1 MKIEEYIEE
10 KKTDLNEIVE
20 WGEEIF
26 GEGNIDV
33 QINEDLIPNYKDT
46 DYSISEYDSLIYSF
60 ATIYI
65 YFSEKTVVN
74 ENNDR
79 HKIYDGYIKINVSP
93 RMTLNS
99 GPVFTRSSLTIRE
112 LKAKYIF
119 SHCPSMS
126 LAALINLSNSG
137 STTFLSC
144 CFGTGPIRT
153 SMSRLSQDSSE
164 TNWKLFFND
173 LNNYFEV
180 ESLEGGPYIHMSRIT
195 NPDSQFMNFTVNDF
209 VPLSLSENAKTLF
222 YKFIDYL
229 YDNKWFES
237 LEFIN
242 DEGFINYSNVSMSS
256 LYEDISKLFFRFIE
270 TLKEE
275 NSELLSSIDTLISEY
290 IDIRNIG
297 VELSSYDDA
306 QNYLNQNNT
315 SIETS
320 FPLPLNFTFKG
331 NPVFLTIREE
341 EPDSDSNIKKG
352 FNVPLFNRLM
362 YSLTKLLKYK
372 LSYGQAAYL

>member
-10 KKTDLNEIVE
+10 KKTKLNEIVE

-33 QINEDLIPNYKDT
+33 QIDDNLIPNYKDT
-46 DYSISEYDSLIYSF
+46 DYSISEYDSLIYTF

-79 HKIYDGYIKINVSP
+79 HKIYDGYIKISISP
-93 RMTLNS
+93 RMILKS
-99 GPVFTRSSLTIRE
+99 SPVFIRSSLTIRE

-137 STTFLSC
+137 DTTFLPC
-144 CFGTGPIRT
+144 CFGTGPIKT
-153 SMSRLSQDSSE
+153 SMSRLNQDSTE

-180 ESLEGGPYIHMSRIT
+180 ESLEGGPYIRMSSVT
-195 NPDSQFMNFTVNDF
+195 NPTPQFVNFTVDDF
-209 VPLSLSENAKTLF
+209 VSFPLSENAKTLY

-242 DEGFINYSNVSMSS
+242 DNGFINYSILVSS
-256 LYEDISKLFFRFIE
+256 LYEDVNKLFLRFIE

-275 NSELLSSIDTLISEY
+275 NSELLSNIDTLISEY
-290 IDIRNIG
+290 TCIYSTG
-297 VELSSYDDA
+297 VELSSYEDM
-306 QNYLNQNNT
+306 QNYLMQNNT
-315 SIETS
+315 SIEAS

-331 NPVFLTIREE
+331 NPVYLTIKEE
-341 EPDSDSNIKKG
+341 EPDSESNIKKG
-352 FNVPLFNRLM
+352 FNILLFNRLM

>member
-10 KKTDLNEIVE
+10 KKTKLNEIVE

-33 QINEDLIPNYKDT
+33 QIDNNLISTYKDT
-46 DYSISEYDSLIYSF
+46 DYLASEYDSFIHTF

-79 HKIYDGYIKINVSP
+79 HKIYDGYIRFTIEPN
-93 RMTLNS
+93 MTLYSN
-99 GPVFTRSSLTIRE
+99 PAFTRSSLTIRE
-112 LKAKYIF
+112 LKARYIF

-126 LAALINLSNSG
+126 LAALKSLSNSG
-137 STTFLSC
+137 SATFLSC

-153 SMSRLSQDSSE
+153 SMSRLYQDSTE
-164 TNWKLFFND
+164 TNWKIFFND

-180 ESLEGGPYIHMSRIT
+180 ESLEGGPYIRMSSVT
-195 NPDSQFMNFTVNDF
+195 NPTSQFVNFTIDDF
-209 VPLSLSENAKTLF
+209 VIFPLSENAKTLY

-242 DEGFINYSNVSMSS
+242 DNGFINYRNSFMSS
-256 LYEDISKLFFRFIE
+256 FYEDISKLFFRFVE

-275 NSELLSSIDTLISEY
+275 NSELLPDIDKLISEY
-290 IDIRNIG
+290 TDIYSTG
-297 VELSSYDDA
+297 VELSSYEDI
-306 QNYLNQNNT
+306 QGYLNQNNV

-331 NPVFLTIREE
+331 NPVFLTIKEE
-341 EPDSDSNIKKG
+341 EPDPESNIKKG
-352 FNVPLFNRLM
+352 FNILLFNRLM

>member
-10 KKTDLNEIVE
+10 KKTNLNEIVE

-33 QINEDLIPNYKDT
+33 QIDGNLIPNYKDT
-46 DYSISEYDSLIYSF
+46 DYLISEYDSFIHIF

-79 HKIYDGYIKINVSP
+79 HKIYDGYIRFTIKP
-93 RMTLNS
+93 DMTLYSN
-99 GPVFTRSSLTIRE
+99 PMFTRSSLTIRE

-153 SMSRLSQDSSE
+153 SMSRLYQDSTE

-180 ESLEGGPYIHMSRIT
+180 ESIEGGPYIYMSRVS
-195 NPDSQFMNFTVNDF
+195 NPESQFVNFTVDDF
-209 VPLSLSENAKTLF
+209 VSLSLSENAKTLY

-237 LEFIN
+237 LEFLN
-242 DEGFINYSNVSMSS
+242 DNGFINYSNFISS

-270 TLKEE
+270 ILKEE
-275 NSELLSSIDTLISEY
+275 NSELLSDIDKLISEY
-290 IDIRNIG
+290 TCIYSTGI
-297 VELSSYDDA
+297 ELSSYEDI

-315 SIETS
+315 SIEAS

-331 NPVFLTIREE
+331 NPVFLTIKEE
-341 EPDSDSNIKKG
+341 SDSESNIKKG
-352 FNVPLFNRLM
+352 FNVSLFNRLM

>member
-10 KKTDLNEIVE
+10 KKTNLNEIVE

-33 QINEDLIPNYKDT
+33 QINNNLISKYEDT
-46 DYSISEYDSLIYSF
+46 DYLASEYDSFIYVF
-60 ATIYI
+60 ASIYI

-79 HKIYDGYIKINVSP
+79 HKIYDGYIKINISP

-99 GPVFTRSSLTIRE
+99 GPIFTRSSLTIRE

-126 LAALINLSNSG
+126 LSTLINLSNSG
-137 STTFLSC
+137 GTPFLSC

-164 TNWKLFFND
+164 TNWKLFLND

-180 ESLEGGPYIHMSRIT
+180 ESIEGGPYIRMSSVT
-195 NPDSQFMNFTVNDF
+195 NPTPQFVNFTVDDF
-209 VPLSLSENAKTLF
+209 VLFPLSENAKTLY

-242 DEGFINYSNVSMSS
+242 DNGFINYNILVSS
-256 LYEDISKLFFRFIE
+256 LYEDVNKLFFRFIE

-275 NSELLSSIDTLISEY
+275 NSELLPDIDKLISEY
-290 IDIRNIG
+290 TDIYSTGI
-297 VELSSYDDA
+297 ELSSYEDI
-306 QNYLNQNNT
+306 QGYLNQNNT
-315 SIETS
+315 SIEAS
-320 FPLPLNFTFKG
+320 FPLPLNFNFKG
-331 NPVFLTIREE
+331 NPVYLTIKEE
-341 EPDSDSNIKKG
+341 EPDPESNVKKG
-352 FNVPLFNRLM
+352 FNVLLFNRLM

>member
-10 KKTDLNEIVE
+10 KKTNLNEIVE

-33 QINEDLIPNYKDT
+33 QIADNLIPNYKDT
-46 DYSISEYDSLIYSF
+46 DYLISEYDSFINTF

-79 HKIYDGYIKINVSP
+79 HKIYDGYIRFTIKPN
-93 RMTLNS
+93 MTLYSN
-99 GPVFTRSSLTIRE
+99 PAFTRSSLTIRE
-112 LKAKYIF
+112 LKAKYVF

-137 STTFLSC
+137 GTTFLPC
-144 CFGTGPIRT
+144 CFGIGPINT
-153 SMSRLSQDSSE
+153 SMSRLYQQSTE

-195 NPDSQFMNFTVNDF
+195 NPESQFVNFTVDDF
-209 VPLSLSENAKTLF
+209 VPFSLSENTKTLY

-237 LEFIN
+237 FEFIN
-242 DEGFINYSNVSMSS
+242 DNGFINYSNVFMSS

-270 TLKEE
+270 ILKEE
-275 NSELLSSIDTLISEY
+275 NSELLPDIDNLISEY
-290 IDIRNIG
+290 TCIYSTGI
-297 VELSSYDDA
+297 ELSSYEDI

-315 SIETS
+315 SIEAS
-320 FPLPLNFTFKG
+320 FPLPLNFNFKG
-331 NPVFLTIREE
+331 NPVFLTIKEE
-341 EPDSDSNIKKG
+341 ESDSDSNIKKG
-352 FNVPLFNRLM
+352 FNVSLFNRLM

>member
-10 KKTDLNEIVE
+10 KKTNLNEIVE

-33 QINEDLIPNYKDT
+33 QIDDNIIPNYKDT
-46 DYSISEYDSLIYSF
+46 DYLISEYDTFIYTF

-79 HKIYDGYIKINVSP
+79 HKIYDGYIRFTIKPN
-93 RMTLNS
+93 MTLYSN
-99 GPVFTRSSLTIRE
+99 PVFTRSSLTIRE

-126 LAALINLSNSG
+126 LTTLINLSNSG
-137 STTFLSC
+137 DTTFLSC
-144 CFGTGPIRT
+144 CFGTGPIKT
-153 SMSRLSQDSSE
+153 SMSRLYLNSTE

-180 ESLEGGPYIHMSRIT
+180 ESLEGGPYIYMSRVT
-195 NPDSQFMNFTVNDF
+195 NPESQFVNFTVNDF
-209 VPLSLSENAKTLF
+209 VPFSLSENAKALY

-237 LEFIN
+237 LEFLN
-242 DEGFINYSNVSMSS
+242 DNGFINYNNFISS

-270 TLKEE
+270 ILKEE
-275 NSELLSSIDTLISEY
+275 NSELLSDIDKLISEY
-290 IDIRNIG
+290 TCIYSTG
-297 VELSSYDDA
+297 VEISSYEDI

-315 SIETS
+315 SIEAS

-331 NPVFLTIREE
+331 NPVFLTIKEE
-341 EPDSDSNIKKG
+341 SDSESNIKKG
-352 FNVPLFNRLM
+352 FNVSLFNRLM

>member
-10 KKTDLNEIVE
+10 KKTNLNEIVE

-26 GEGNIDV
+26 GEGNIDI
-33 QINEDLIPNYKDT
+33 QIDDNLIPNYKDT
-46 DYSISEYDSLIYSF
+46 DYSISEYDSFIYTF

-79 HKIYDGYIKINVSP
+79 HKIYDGYIRFTIKPN
-93 RMTLNS
+93 MTLSSN
-99 GPVFTRSSLTIRE
+99 PIFTRSSLTIRE
-112 LKAKYIF
+112 LKARYIF

-126 LAALINLSNSG
+126 LASLINLSNNG
-137 STTFLSC
+137 DPVFLSC

-153 SMSRLSQDSSE
+153 SMSRLYQDSTE

-180 ESLEGGPYIHMSRIT
+180 ESIEGGPYIYMSMVT
-195 NPDSQFMNFTVNDF
+195 NPESQFVNFTVDDF
-209 VPLSLSENAKTLF
+209 VPFPLSENAKTLY

-242 DEGFINYSNVSMSS
+242 DNGFINYSILVSS
-256 LYEDISKLFFRFIE
+256 LYEDVNKLFLRFIE

-275 NSELLSSIDTLISEY
+275 NSELLSDIDKLISEY
-290 IDIRNIG
+290 TCIYSTGI
-297 VELSSYDDA
+297 ELSSYEDI
-306 QNYLNQNNT
+306 QNYLNQNNI
-315 SIETS
+315 SIENS

-331 NPVFLTIREE
+331 NPIFLTIKEE
-341 EPDSDSNIKKG
+341 SDSESNIKKG
-352 FNVPLFNRLM
+352 FNVSLFNRLM

>member
-10 KKTDLNEIVE
+10 KKTNLNEIVE

-33 QINEDLIPNYKDT
+33 QIDDNIVPNYKDT
-46 DYSISEYDSLIYSF
+46 DYLISEYDTFIYTF

-79 HKIYDGYIKINVSP
+79 HKIYDGYIRFTIKPN
-93 RMTLNS
+93 MTLYSN
-99 GPVFTRSSLTIRE
+99 PMFTRSSLTIRE

-126 LAALINLSNSG
+126 LASIINLSNSG

-144 CFGTGPIRT
+144 CFGTGPIKT
-153 SMSRLSQDSSE
+153 SMSRLYLNSTE

-180 ESLEGGPYIHMSRIT
+180 ESLEGGPYIYMSRIT
-195 NPDSQFMNFTVNDF
+195 NPESQFVNFTVDDF
-209 VPLSLSENAKTLF
+209 VPFSLSENAKALY

-237 LEFIN
+237 LEFLN
-242 DEGFINYSNVSMSS
+242 DNGFINYSNFISS

-270 TLKEE
+270 ILKEE
-275 NSELLSSIDTLISEY
+275 NSELLSDIDKLISEY
-290 IDIRNIG
+290 TCIYSTGI
-297 VELSSYDDA
+297 ELSSYEDI

-315 SIETS
+315 SIEAS

-331 NPVFLTIREE
+331 NPVFLTIKEE
-341 EPDSDSNIKKG
+341 ESDSESNIKKG
-352 FNVPLFNRLM
+352 FNVSLFNRLM

>member
-10 KKTDLNEIVE
+10 KKTKLNEIVE

-33 QINEDLIPNYKDT
+33 QIDDNLIPNYKDT
-46 DYSISEYDSLIYSF
+46 DYLISEYDSFIYTF

-79 HKIYDGYIKINVSP
+79 HRIYDGYIRFTIKPN
-93 RMTLNS
+93 MTLSSN
-99 GPVFTRSSLTIRE
+99 PIFTRSSLTIRE
-112 LKAKYIF
+112 LKARYIF

-126 LAALINLSNSG
+126 LASLINLSNNG
-137 STTFLSC
+137 DPVFLSC

-153 SMSRLSQDSSE
+153 SMSRLYQDSTE

-180 ESLEGGPYIHMSRIT
+180 ESIEGGPYIYMSRVT
-195 NPDSQFMNFTVNDF
+195 NPESQFMNFTIDDF
-209 VPLSLSENAKTLF
+209 VLFPLSENAKTLY

-242 DEGFINYSNVSMSS
+242 DNGFINYSILVSS
-256 LYEDISKLFFRFIE
+256 LYEDVNKLFLRFIE

-275 NSELLSSIDTLISEY
+275 NSELLSDIDKLISEY
-290 IDIRNIG
+290 TCIYSTGI
-297 VELSSYDDA
+297 ELSSYEDI
-306 QNYLNQNNT
+306 QNYLNQNNI
-315 SIETS
+315 SIENS

-331 NPVFLTIREE
+331 NPIFLTIKEE
-341 EPDSDSNIKKG
+341 SDSESNIKKG
-352 FNVPLFNRLM
+352 FNILLFNRLM

>member
-10 KKTDLNEIVE
+10 KKTKLNEIVE

-33 QINEDLIPNYKDT
+33 QIGDDLIPNYKDT
-46 DYSISEYDSLIYSF
+46 DYLISEYDSFIHIF

-79 HKIYDGYIKINVSP
+79 HKIYDGYIRFTIKP
-93 RMTLNS
+93 DMTLYSN
-99 GPVFTRSSLTIRE
+99 PMFTRSSLTIRE

-119 SHCPSMS
+119 SHCPSTS

-144 CFGTGPIRT
+144 CFGTGPIKT
-153 SMSRLSQDSSE
+153 SMSRLYLNSTE

-180 ESLEGGPYIHMSRIT
+180 ESIEGGPYIYMSRVT
-195 NPDSQFMNFTVNDF
+195 NPESQFVNFTVDDF
-209 VPLSLSENAKTLF
+209 VPLSLSENAKTLY

-237 LEFIN
+237 LEFLN
-242 DEGFINYSNVSMSS
+242 DNGFINYSNFISS

-270 TLKEE
+270 ILKEE
-275 NSELLSSIDTLISEY
+275 NSELLSDIDKLISEY
-290 IDIRNIG
+290 TCIYSTG
-297 VELSSYDDA
+297 VEISSYEDI

-315 SIETS
+315 SIEAS

-331 NPVFLTIREE
+331 NPVFLTIKEE
-341 EPDSDSNIKKG
+341 SDSESNIKKG
-352 FNVPLFNRLM
+352 FNVSLFNRLM

>member
-10 KKTDLNEIVE
+10 KKTKLNEIVE

-33 QINEDLIPNYKDT
+33 QIDDNLIPNYKDT
-46 DYSISEYDSLIYSF
+46 DYLISEYDTFIHIF

-79 HKIYDGYIKINVSP
+79 HKIYDGYIRFTIKPN
-93 RMTLNS
+93 MTLYSN
-99 GPVFTRSSLTIRE
+99 PVFTRSSLTIRE

-119 SHCPSMS
+119 SHCPSTS
-126 LAALINLSNSG
+126 LASIISLSNSG

-153 SMSRLSQDSSE
+153 SMSRLYQDSTE

-180 ESLEGGPYIHMSRIT
+180 ESLEGGPYIRMGTVT
-195 NPDSQFMNFTVNDF
+195 NPNSQFVNFTIDNF
-209 VPLSLSENAKTLF
+209 VPFPLSENAKTLY

-237 LEFIN
+237 LEFLN
-242 DEGFINYSNVSMSS
+242 DNGFINYSNFISS

-270 TLKEE
+270 ILKEE
-275 NSELLSSIDTLISEY
+275 NSELLSDIDKLISEY
-290 IDIRNIG
+290 TCIYSTG
-297 VELSSYDDA
+297 VEISSYEDI

-315 SIETS
+315 SIEAS

-331 NPVFLTIREE
+331 NPVFLTIKEE
-341 EPDSDSNIKKG
+341 ESDSDSNIKKG
-352 FNVPLFNRLM
+352 FNVSLFNRLM

>member
-10 KKTDLNEIVE
+10 KKTNLNEIVE

-33 QINEDLIPNYKDT
+33 QIDDNLIPNYKDT
-46 DYSISEYDSLIYSF
+46 DYLISEYDTFIYTF

-79 HKIYDGYIKINVSP
+79 HKIYDGYIRFTIKP
-93 RMTLNS
+93 DMTLYSN
-99 GPVFTRSSLTIRE
+99 PAFTRSSLTIRE
-112 LKAKYIF
+112 LKVRYIF

-126 LAALINLSNSG
+126 LASIISLSNSG
-137 STTFLSC
+137 NTIFLSC
-144 CFGTGPIRT
+144 CFGTGPIKT
-153 SMSRLSQDSSE
+153 SMSRLYQDSTE

-180 ESLEGGPYIHMSRIT
+180 ESLEGGPYIYMSRVS
-195 NPDSQFMNFTVNDF
+195 NPESQFVNFTVDDF
-209 VPLSLSENAKTLF
+209 VPFSLSENAKTLY

-237 LEFIN
+237 LEFLN
-242 DEGFINYSNVSMSS
+242 DNGFINYSNFISS

-270 TLKEE
+270 ILKEE
-275 NSELLSSIDTLISEY
+275 NSELLSDIDKLISEY
-290 IDIRNIG
+290 TCIYSTGI
-297 VELSSYDDA
+297 ELSSYEDI

-315 SIETS
+315 SIEAS

-331 NPVFLTIREE
+331 NPVFLTIKEE
-341 EPDSDSNIKKG
+341 SDSESNIKKG
-352 FNVPLFNRLM
+352 FNVSLFNRLM

>member
-10 KKTDLNEIVE
+10 KKTNLSEIVE

-33 QINEDLIPNYKDT
+33 QIDDNLIPNYKDT
-46 DYSISEYDSLIYSF
+46 DYLISEYDTFIYTF

-79 HKIYDGYIKINVSP
+79 HKIYDGYIRFTIKPN
-93 RMTLNS
+93 MTLYSN
-99 GPVFTRSSLTIRE
+99 PVFTRSSLTIRE

-119 SHCPSMS
+119 SHCPPTS
-126 LAALINLSNSG
+126 LASIISLSNSG

-153 SMSRLSQDSSE
+153 SMSRLYQDSTE

-180 ESLEGGPYIHMSRIT
+180 ESIEGGPYIYMSRVT
-195 NPDSQFMNFTVNDF
+195 NPESQFVNFTVDDF
-209 VPLSLSENAKTLF
+209 VLLSLSENAKTLY

-237 LEFIN
+237 LEFLN
-242 DEGFINYSNVSMSS
+242 DNGFINYSNFISS

-270 TLKEE
+270 ILKEE
-275 NSELLSSIDTLISEY
+275 NSELLSDIDKLISEY
-290 IDIRNIG
+290 TCIYSTGI
-297 VELSSYDDA
+297 ELSSYEDI

-315 SIETS
+315 SIEAS

-331 NPVFLTIREE
+331 NPVFLTIKEE

-352 FNVPLFNRLM
+352 FNVSLFNRLM

>member
-10 KKTDLNEIVE
+10 KKTNLNEIVE

-33 QINEDLIPNYKDT
+33 QIDDNLIPSYKDT
-46 DYSISEYDSLIYSF
+46 DYLISEYDTFIYTF

-79 HKIYDGYIKINVSP
+79 HKIYDGYIRFIIKPN
-93 RMTLNS
+93 MTLYSN
-99 GPVFTRSSLTIRE
+99 PVFTRSSLTIRE

-126 LAALINLSNSG
+126 LASIINLSNSG
-137 STTFLSC
+137 NTTFLSC
-144 CFGTGPIRT
+144 CFGTGPIKT
-153 SMSRLSQDSSE
+153 SMSRLYLNSTE

-180 ESLEGGPYIHMSRIT
+180 ESLEGGPYIYMSRAT
-195 NPDSQFMNFTVNDF
+195 NPESQFVNFTVDDF
-209 VPLSLSENAKTLF
+209 VPFSLSENAKTLY

-237 LEFIN
+237 LEFLN
-242 DEGFINYSNVSMSS
+242 DNGFINYSNFISS

-270 TLKEE
+270 ILKEE
-275 NSELLSSIDTLISEY
+275 NSELLSDIDKLISEY
-290 IDIRNIG
+290 TCIYSTG
-297 VELSSYDDA
+297 VEISSYEDI

-315 SIETS
+315 SIEAS
-320 FPLPLNFTFKG
+320 FPLPLNFNFKG
-331 NPVFLTIREE
+331 NPVFLTIKEE
-341 EPDSDSNIKKG
+341 ESDSDSNIKKG
-352 FNVPLFNRLM
+352 FNVSLFNRLM

>member
-10 KKTDLNEIVE
+10 KKTNLNEIVE

-33 QINEDLIPNYKDT
+33 QIDNNVIPNYKDT
-46 DYSISEYDSLIYSF
+46 DYLISEYDSFIHIF

-79 HKIYDGYIKINVSP
+79 HKIYDGYIKISVSP
-93 RMTLNS
+93 SMTLNS

-126 LAALINLSNSG
+126 LAALKSLSNSG
-137 STTFLSC
+137 STTFLPC

-153 SMSRLSQDSSE
+153 SLSRLYQNSTE
-164 TNWKLFFND
+164 TNWKIFFND
-173 LNNYFEV
+173 LSNYFEV
-180 ESLEGGPYIHMSRIT
+180 ESLEGGPYIRMGTVT
-195 NPDSQFMNFTVNDF
+195 NPNSQFVNFTVDDF
-209 VPLSLSENAKTLF
+209 VLFPLSENTKTLY

-242 DEGFINYSNVSMSS
+242 DNGFINYSILVSS
-256 LYEDISKLFFRFIE
+256 LYEDVNKLFLRFIE

-275 NSELLSSIDTLISEY
+275 NSELLSDIDKLISEY
-290 IDIRNIG
+290 TCIYSTG
-297 VELSSYDDA
+297 VEISSYEDI

-315 SIETS
+315 SIEAS

-331 NPVFLTIREE
+331 NPVYLTIKEE
-341 EPDSDSNIKKG
+341 EPDSESNIKKG
-352 FNVPLFNRLM
+352 FNILLFNRLM

>member
-10 KKTDLNEIVE
+10 KKTNLNEIVE

-33 QINEDLIPNYKDT
+33 QIDGNLIPNYKDT
-46 DYSISEYDSLIYSF
+46 DYLISEYDSFIHIF

-79 HKIYDGYIKINVSP
+79 HKIYDGYIRFTIKP
-93 RMTLNS
+93 DMTLYSN
-99 GPVFTRSSLTIRE
+99 PMFTRSSLTIRE

-153 SMSRLSQDSSE
+153 SMSRLYQDSTE

-180 ESLEGGPYIHMSRIT
+180 ESIEGGPYIYMSRVS
-195 NPDSQFMNFTVNDF
+195 NPESQFVNFTVDDF
-209 VPLSLSENAKTLF
+209 VPFSLSENAKTLY

-237 LEFIN
+237 LEFLN
-242 DEGFINYSNVSMSS
+242 DNGFINYSNFISS

-270 TLKEE
+270 ILKEE
-275 NSELLSSIDTLISEY
+275 NSELLSDIDKLISEY
-290 IDIRNIG
+290 TCIYSTGI
-297 VELSSYDDA
+297 ELSSYEDI

-315 SIETS
+315 SIEAS

-331 NPVFLTIREE
+331 NPVFLTIKEE
-341 EPDSDSNIKKG
+341 SDSESNIKKG
-352 FNVPLFNRLM
+352 FNVSLFNRLM

>member
-10 KKTDLNEIVE
+10 KKTNLSEIVE

-33 QINEDLIPNYKDT
+33 QIDDNIISNYKDT
-46 DYSISEYDSLIYSF
+46 DYLMSEYDTFIYTF

-79 HKIYDGYIKINVSP
+79 HKIYDGYIRFNIKIN
-93 RMTLNS
+93 MTLYSN
-99 GPVFTRSSLTIRE
+99 PAFTRSSLTIIE

-126 LAALINLSNSG
+126 LASIINLSNSG

-144 CFGTGPIRT
+144 CFGTGPIKT
-153 SMSRLSQDSSE
+153 SMSRLYLNSTE

-180 ESLEGGPYIHMSRIT
+180 ESLEGGPYIYMSRVS
-195 NPDSQFMNFTVNDF
+195 NPESQFVNFTVDDF
-209 VPLSLSENAKTLF
+209 VPFSLSENAKTLY

-237 LEFIN
+237 LEFLN
-242 DEGFINYSNVSMSS
+242 DNGFINYSNFISS

-270 TLKEE
+270 ILKEE
-275 NSELLSSIDTLISEY
+275 NSELLSDIDKLISEY
-290 IDIRNIG
+290 TCIYSTGI
-297 VELSSYDDA
+297 ELSSYEDI

-315 SIETS
+315 SIEAS

-331 NPVFLTIREE
+331 NPVFLTIKEE
-341 EPDSDSNIKKG
+341 GPDSDSNIKKG
-352 FNVPLFNRLM
+352 FNVSLFNRLM

>member
-10 KKTDLNEIVE
+10 KKTNLSEIVE

-33 QINEDLIPNYKDT
+33 QIDDNSISNYKDT
-46 DYSISEYDSLIYSF
+46 DYLISEYDSFIYTF

-79 HKIYDGYIKINVSP
+79 HKIYDGYIRFIIKPN
-93 RMTLNS
+93 MTLYSN
-99 GPVFTRSSLTIRE
+99 PVFTRSSLTIRE
-112 LKAKYIF
+112 LKARYIF

-126 LAALINLSNSG
+126 LASIINLSNSG
-137 STTFLSC
+137 DTTFLSC
-144 CFGTGPIRT
+144 CFGTGPIKT
-153 SMSRLSQDSSE
+153 SMSRLYLNSTE

-180 ESLEGGPYIHMSRIT
+180 ESLEGGPYIRMGTVT
-195 NPDSQFMNFTVNDF
+195 NPNSQFVNFTVDDF
-209 VPLSLSENAKTLF
+209 VPFSLSENAKTLY

-237 LEFIN
+237 LEFLN
-242 DEGFINYSNVSMSS
+242 DNGFINYNNFISS

-270 TLKEE
+270 ILKEG
-275 NSELLSSIDTLISEY
+275 NSELLSDIDKLISEY
-290 IDIRNIG
+290 TCIYSTGI
-297 VELSSYDDA
+297 ELSSYEDI
-306 QNYLNQNNT
+306 QNYLNQNNI
-315 SIETS
+315 SIEAS

-331 NPVFLTIREE
+331 NPVFLTIKEE
-341 EPDSDSNIKKG
+341 SDSESNIKKG
-352 FNVPLFNRLM
+352 FNVSLFNRLM

>member
-10 KKTDLNEIVE
+10 KKTNLSEIVE

-33 QINEDLIPNYKDT
+33 QIDDNLIPNYKDT
-46 DYSISEYDSLIYSF
+46 DYLMSEYDTFIYTF

-79 HKIYDGYIKINVSP
+79 HKIYDGYIRFIIKPN
-93 RMTLNS
+93 MTLYSN
-99 GPVFTRSSLTIRE
+99 PVFTRSSLTIRE

-126 LAALINLSNSG
+126 LASIINLSNSG
-137 STTFLSC
+137 NTTFLSC

-153 SMSRLSQDSSE
+153 SMSRLYQDSTE

-180 ESLEGGPYIHMSRIT
+180 ESLEGGPYIYMSRIT
-195 NPDSQFMNFTVNDF
+195 NPESQFVNFTVDDF
-209 VPLSLSENAKTLF
+209 VPLSLSENAKTLY

-237 LEFIN
+237 LEFLN
-242 DEGFINYSNVSMSS
+242 DNGFINYSNFISS

-270 TLKEE
+270 ILKEE
-275 NSELLSSIDTLISEY
+275 NSELLSDIDKLISEY
-290 IDIRNIG
+290 TCIYSTGI
-297 VELSSYDDA
+297 ELSSYEDI

-315 SIETS
+315 SIEAS

-331 NPVFLTIREE
+331 NPVFLTIKEE
-341 EPDSDSNIKKG
+341 SDSESNIKKG

>member
-10 KKTDLNEIVE
+10 KKTNLSEIVE

-26 GEGNIDV
+26 GEGNIDI
-33 QINEDLIPNYKDT
+33 QIDDNLIPNYKDT
-46 DYSISEYDSLIYSF
+46 DYLISEYDTFIYTF

-79 HKIYDGYIKINVSP
+79 HKIYDGYIRFIIKPN
-93 RMTLNS
+93 MTLYSN
-99 GPVFTRSSLTIRE
+99 PVFTRSSLTIRE
-112 LKAKYIF
+112 LKARYIF

-126 LAALINLSNSG
+126 LASIINLSNSG
-137 STTFLSC
+137 DTTFLSC

-153 SMSRLSQDSSE
+153 SMSRLYLNSTE

-180 ESLEGGPYIHMSRIT
+180 ESLEGGPYIRMGTVT
-195 NPDSQFMNFTVNDF
+195 NPNSQFVNFTVDDF
-209 VPLSLSENAKTLF
+209 VPFSLSENAKTLY

-237 LEFIN
+237 LEFLN
-242 DEGFINYSNVSMSS
+242 DNGFINYSNFISS

-270 TLKEE
+270 ILKEG
-275 NSELLSSIDTLISEY
+275 NSELLSDIDKLISEY
-290 IDIRNIG
+290 TCIYSTGIE
-297 VELSSYDDA
+297 VSSYEDI
-306 QNYLNQNNT
+306 QNYLMQNNT
-315 SIETS
+315 SIEAS

-331 NPVFLTIREE
+331 NPVFLTIKEE
-341 EPDSDSNIKKG
+341 SDSESNIKKG
-352 FNVPLFNRLM
+352 FNVSLFNRLM

>member
-10 KKTDLNEIVE
+10 KKPKLNEIVE

-33 QINEDLIPNYKDT
+33 QIDDNLISNYKDT
-46 DYSISEYDSLIYSF
+46 DYLISEYDSFINTF

-79 HKIYDGYIKINVSP
+79 HKIYDGYIRFTIKPN
-93 RMTLNS
+93 MTLSSN
-99 GPVFTRSSLTIRE
+99 PIFTRSSLTIRE

-126 LAALINLSNSG
+126 LASLINLSNSG
-137 STTFLSC
+137 RTTFLSC

-153 SMSRLSQDSSE
+153 SMSRLSHDSTE

-180 ESLEGGPYIHMSRIT
+180 ESIEGGPYIYMSRVT

-209 VPLSLSENAKTLF
+209 VPLSLSENAKTLY

-242 DEGFINYSNVSMSS
+242 DNGFINYNILISS
-256 LYEDISKLFFRFIE
+256 LYEDVNKLFLKFIE

-275 NSELLSSIDTLISEY
+275 NSELLSDIDKLISEY
-290 IDIRNIG
+290 TCIYSTGI
-297 VELSSYDDA
+297 ELSSYEDI
-306 QNYLNQNNT
+306 QNYLNQNNI
-315 SIETS
+315 SIENS

-331 NPVFLTIREE
+331 NPVFLTIKEE
-341 EPDSDSNIKKG
+341 SDSESNIKKG
-352 FNVPLFNRLM
+352 FNVSLFNRLM

>member
-1 MKIEEYIEE
+1 M
-10 KKTDLNEIVE
+10 
-20 WGEEIF
+20 
-26 GEGNIDV
+26 
-33 QINEDLIPNYKDT
+33 
-46 DYSISEYDSLIYSF
+46 SEYDTFIYTF

-79 HKIYDGYIKINVSP
+79 HKIYDGYIRFIIKPN
-93 RMTLNS
+93 MTLYSN
-99 GPVFTRSSLTIRE
+99 PVFTRSSLTIRE
-112 LKAKYIF
+112 LKARYIF

-126 LAALINLSNSG
+126 LASIINLSNSG
-137 STTFLSC
+137 NTTFLSC
-144 CFGTGPIRT
+144 CFGTGPIKT
-153 SMSRLSQDSSE
+153 SMSRLYLNSTE

-180 ESLEGGPYIHMSRIT
+180 ESLEGGPYIYMSRVS
-195 NPDSQFMNFTVNDF
+195 NPESQFVNFTVDDF
-209 VPLSLSENAKTLF
+209 VPLSLSENAKTLY

-237 LEFIN
+237 LEFLN
-242 DEGFINYSNVSMSS
+242 DNGFINYSNFISS

-270 TLKEE
+270 ILKEE
-275 NSELLSSIDTLISEY
+275 NSELLSDIDKLISEY
-290 IDIRNIG
+290 TCIYSTGI
-297 VELSSYDDA
+297 ELSSYEDI

-315 SIETS
+315 SIEAS

-331 NPVFLTIREE
+331 NPVFLTIKEE
-341 EPDSDSNIKKG
+341 SDSESNIKKG
-352 FNVPLFNRLM
+352 FNVSLFNRLM

>member
-10 KKTDLNEIVE
+10 KKTKLNEIVE

-33 QINEDLIPNYKDT
+33 QIDDNLIPNYKDT
-46 DYSISEYDSLIYSF
+46 DYLISEYDTFIYTF

-79 HKIYDGYIKINVSP
+79 HKIYDGYIRFTIKP
-93 RMTLNS
+93 DMTLYSN
-99 GPVFTRSSLTIRE
+99 PVFTRSSLTIRE

-126 LAALINLSNSG
+126 LTTLINLSNSG

-153 SMSRLSQDSSE
+153 SMSRLYCISTE

-180 ESLEGGPYIHMSRIT
+180 ESLEGGPYIRMGTVT
-195 NPDSQFMNFTVNDF
+195 NPNSQFVNFTIDNF
-209 VPLSLSENAKTLF
+209 VPFPLSENAKTLY

-237 LEFIN
+237 LEFLN
-242 DEGFINYSNVSMSS
+242 DNGFINYSNLISS
-256 LYEDISKLFFRFIE
+256 LYEDVNKLFFRFIE
-270 TLKEE
+270 ILKEE
-275 NSELLSSIDTLISEY
+275 NSELLSDIDKLISEY
-290 IDIRNIG
+290 TCIYSTGI
-297 VELSSYDDA
+297 ELSSYEDI

-315 SIETS
+315 SIEAS
-320 FPLPLNFTFKG
+320 FPLLLNFTFKG
-331 NPVFLTIREE
+331 NPVYLTIKEE
-341 EPDSDSNIKKG
+341 ESDSDSNIKKG
-352 FNVPLFNRLM
+352 FNVSLFNRLM

>member
-10 KKTDLNEIVE
+10 KKTNLNEIVE

-33 QINEDLIPNYKDT
+33 QIDGNLIPNYKDT
-46 DYSISEYDSLIYSF
+46 DYLISEYDSFIHIF

-79 HKIYDGYIKINVSP
+79 HKIYDGYIRFTIKP
-93 RMTLNS
+93 DMTLYSN
-99 GPVFTRSSLTIRE
+99 PMFTRSSLTIRE

-144 CFGTGPIRT
+144 CFGTGPIKT
-153 SMSRLSQDSSE
+153 SMSRLYLNSTE

-180 ESLEGGPYIHMSRIT
+180 ESIEGGPYIYMSRVS
-195 NPDSQFMNFTVNDF
+195 NPESQFVNFTVDDF
-209 VPLSLSENAKTLF
+209 VSLSLSENAKTLY

-237 LEFIN
+237 LEFLN
-242 DEGFINYSNVSMSS
+242 DNGFINYSNFISS

-270 TLKEE
+270 ILKEE
-275 NSELLSSIDTLISEY
+275 NSELLSDIDKLISEY
-290 IDIRNIG
+290 TCIYSTGI
-297 VELSSYDDA
+297 ELSSYEDI

-315 SIETS
+315 SIEAS

-331 NPVFLTIREE
+331 NPVFLTIKEE
-341 EPDSDSNIKKG
+341 SDSESNIKKG
-352 FNVPLFNRLM
+352 FNVSLFNRLM

>member
-10 KKTDLNEIVE
+10 KKTNLNEIVE

-33 QINEDLIPNYKDT
+33 QIDDNLIPNYKDT
-46 DYSISEYDSLIYSF
+46 DYLISEYDTFIYTF

-79 HKIYDGYIKINVSP
+79 HKIYDGYIRFTIKPN
-93 RMTLNS
+93 MTLYSN
-99 GPVFTRSSLTIRE
+99 PVFTRSSLTIRE

-126 LAALINLSNSG
+126 LASIISLSNSG

-144 CFGTGPIRT
+144 CFGTGPIKT
-153 SMSRLSQDSSE
+153 SMSRLYLNSTE

-180 ESLEGGPYIHMSRIT
+180 ESLEGGPYIYMSRVT
-195 NPDSQFMNFTVNDF
+195 NPESQFVNFTVDDF
-209 VPLSLSENAKTLF
+209 VPFSLSENAKTLY

-237 LEFIN
+237 LEFLN
-242 DEGFINYSNVSMSS
+242 DNGFINYSNFISS

-270 TLKEE
+270 ILKEE
-275 NSELLSSIDTLISEY
+275 NSELLSDIDKLISEY
-290 IDIRNIG
+290 TCIYSTG
-297 VELSSYDDA
+297 VEISSYEDI

-315 SIETS
+315 SIEAS

-331 NPVFLTIREE
+331 NPVFLTIKEE
-341 EPDSDSNIKKG
+341 ESESNIKKG
-352 FNVPLFNRLM
+352 FNVSLFNRLM

>member
-10 KKTDLNEIVE
+10 KRIKLNEIVE

-33 QINEDLIPNYKDT
+33 QIDNNLISNYKDT
-46 DYSISEYDSLIYSF
+46 DYLISEYDSFINTF

-79 HKIYDGYIKINVSP
+79 HKIYDGYIRFTIKPN
-93 RMTLNS
+93 MTLYSN
-99 GPVFTRSSLTIRE
+99 PAFTRSSLTIRE
-112 LKAKYIF
+112 LKAKYVF

-126 LAALINLSNSG
+126 LASLINLGNSG
-137 STTFLSC
+137 CTTFLPC
-144 CFGTGPIRT
+144 CFGTGPIKT
-153 SMSRLSQDSSE
+153 SMSRLCQDSTE

-180 ESLEGGPYIHMSRIT
+180 ESIEGGPYIYMSRVT
-195 NPDSQFMNFTVNDF
+195 NPESQFVYFTVDDI
-209 VPLSLSENAKTLF
+209 VPFSLSENAKTLY

-237 LEFIN
+237 LEFLN
-242 DEGFINYSNVSMSS
+242 DNGFINYRNSFISS
-256 LYEDISKLFFRFIE
+256 FYEDISKLFFRFIE
-270 TLKEE
+270 ILKEE
-275 NSELLSSIDTLISEY
+275 NSELLPNIDNLISEY
-290 IDIRNIG
+290 TCIYSTG
-297 VELSSYDDA
+297 VELSSYEDI

-315 SIETS
+315 SIEAS

-331 NPVFLTIREE
+331 NPVYLTIKEE
-341 EPDSDSNIKKG
+341 EPDSESNIKKG
-352 FNVPLFNRLM
+352 FNVSLFNRLM

>member
-10 KKTDLNEIVE
+10 KRTKLNEIVE

-33 QINEDLIPNYKDT
+33 QIDNNLIPNYKDT
-46 DYSISEYDSLIYSF
+46 DYLISEYDSFINTF

-79 HKIYDGYIKINVSP
+79 HKIYDGYIRFTIKPN
-93 RMTLNS
+93 MTLYSN
-99 GPVFTRSSLTIRE
+99 PAFTRSSLTIRE
-112 LKAKYIF
+112 LKAKYVF

-126 LAALINLSNSG
+126 LVALINLSNSG
-137 STTFLSC
+137 CTTFLPC
-144 CFGTGPIRT
+144 CFGTGPIKT
-153 SMSRLSQDSSE
+153 SMSRLCQDSTE

-195 NPDSQFMNFTVNDF
+195 NPESQFVNFTVDDF
-209 VPLSLSENAKTLF
+209 VPFSLSENAKTLY

-237 LEFIN
+237 FEFIN
-242 DEGFINYSNVSMSS
+242 DNGFINYSNVFMSS

-270 TLKEE
+270 ILKEE
-275 NSELLSSIDTLISEY
+275 NSELLPNIDNLISEY
-290 IDIRNIG
+290 TCIYSTGI
-297 VELSSYDDA
+297 ELSSYEDI

-315 SIETS
+315 SIEAS
-320 FPLPLNFTFKG
+320 FPLPLNFNFKG
-331 NPVFLTIREE
+331 NPVFLTIKEE
-341 EPDSDSNIKKG
+341 ESDSDSNIKKG
-352 FNVPLFNRLM
+352 FNVSLFNRLM

>member
-1 MKIEEYIEE
+1 MKIEEYIEK
-10 KKTDLNEIVE
+10 KKTNLSEIVE

-26 GEGNIDV
+26 GEGNIDI
-33 QINEDLIPNYKDT
+33 QIDDNLIPKYKDT
-46 DYSISEYDSLIYSF
+46 DYSVSEYDSFIHIF

-74 ENNDR
+74 EDNDR
-79 HKIYDGYIKINVSP
+79 HKIYDGYIRFTIKPN
-93 RMTLNS
+93 MTLYSN
-99 GPVFTRSSLTIRE
+99 PAFTRSSLTIRE

-126 LAALINLSNSG
+126 LASLINLSNSG
-137 STTFLSC
+137 CTTFLSC
-144 CFGTGPIRT
+144 CFGTGPINI
-153 SMSRLSQDSSE
+153 SISRLYQNSTE

-180 ESLEGGPYIHMSRIT
+180 ESLEGGPYIRMGTVT
-195 NPDSQFMNFTVNDF
+195 NPNSQFVNFTIDNF
-209 VPLSLSENAKTLF
+209 VPFPLSENAKTLY

-237 LEFIN
+237 LEFLN
-242 DEGFINYSNVSMSS
+242 YNGFINYSNFVSS
-256 LYEDISKLFFRFIE
+256 LYEDVNKLFFRFIE

-275 NSELLSSIDTLISEY
+275 NSELLSNIDTLISEY
-290 IDIRNIG
+290 TCIYSTGI
-297 VELSSYDDA
+297 ELSSYEDI

-315 SIETS
+315 SIEAS

-331 NPVFLTIREE
+331 NPVYLTIKEE
-341 EPDSDSNIKKG
+341 EPDSESNIKKG
-352 FNVPLFNRLM
+352 FNVLLFNRLM

>member
-10 KKTDLNEIVE
+10 KKTNLSEIVE

-33 QINEDLIPNYKDT
+33 QIDDNLIPNYKDT
-46 DYSISEYDSLIYSF
+46 DYLISEYDTFIYTF

-79 HKIYDGYIKINVSP
+79 HKIYDGYIRFTIKPN
-93 RMTLNS
+93 MTLSSN
-99 GPVFTRSSLTIRE
+99 PVFTRSSLTIRE

-126 LAALINLSNSG
+126 LASIINLSNSG
-137 STTFLSC
+137 DTTFLSC

-153 SMSRLSQDSSE
+153 SMSRLYQDSTE

-180 ESLEGGPYIHMSRIT
+180 ESIEGGPYIYMSRVT
-195 NPDSQFMNFTVNDF
+195 NPESQFVNFTVDDF
-209 VPLSLSENAKTLF
+209 VPFSLSENAKTLY

-237 LEFIN
+237 LEFLN
-242 DEGFINYSNVSMSS
+242 DNGFINYSNFISS

-270 TLKEE
+270 ILKEE
-275 NSELLSSIDTLISEY
+275 NSELLSDIDKLISEY
-290 IDIRNIG
+290 TCIYSTG
-297 VELSSYDDA
+297 VEISSYEDI
-306 QNYLNQNNT
+306 QNYLNQNNI
-315 SIETS
+315 SIEAS

-331 NPVFLTIREE
+331 NPVFLTIKEE
-341 EPDSDSNIKKG
+341 SDSESNIKKG

>member
-10 KKTDLNEIVE
+10 KKTNLSEIVE

-33 QINEDLIPNYKDT
+33 QIADNLIPNYKDT
-46 DYSISEYDSLIYSF
+46 DYLISEYDTFIYTF

-79 HKIYDGYIKINVSP
+79 HKIYDGYIRFTIKPN
-93 RMTLNS
+93 MTLYSN
-99 GPVFTRSSLTIRE
+99 PVFTRSSLTIRE
-112 LKAKYIF
+112 LKARYIF

-126 LAALINLSNSG
+126 LASIINLSNSG
-137 STTFLSC
+137 DTTFLSC
-144 CFGTGPIRT
+144 CFGTGPIKT
-153 SMSRLSQDSSE
+153 SMSRLYLNSTE

-180 ESLEGGPYIHMSRIT
+180 ESLEGGPYIYMSRVT
-195 NPDSQFMNFTVNDF
+195 NPESQFVNFTVDDF
-209 VPLSLSENAKTLF
+209 VPFSLSENAKTLY

-237 LEFIN
+237 LEFLN
-242 DEGFINYSNVSMSS
+242 DNGFINYSNFISS

-270 TLKEE
+270 ILKEE
-275 NSELLSSIDTLISEY
+275 NSELLSDIDKLISEY
-290 IDIRNIG
+290 TCIYSTGI
-297 VELSSYDDA
+297 ELSSYEDI

-315 SIETS
+315 SIEAS

-331 NPVFLTIREE
+331 NPVFLTIKEE
-341 EPDSDSNIKKG
+341 SDSESNIKKG
-352 FNVPLFNRLM
+352 FNVSLFNRLM

>member
-10 KKTDLNEIVE
+10 KKTNLNEIVE

-33 QINEDLIPNYKDT
+33 QIDDNLIPNYKDT
-46 DYSISEYDSLIYSF
+46 DYLISEYDTFIHIF

-79 HKIYDGYIKINVSP
+79 HKIYDGYIRFTIKP
-93 RMTLNS
+93 DMTLYSN
-99 GPVFTRSSLTIRE
+99 PVFTRSSLTIRE
-112 LKAKYIF
+112 LKARYIF

-126 LAALINLSNSG
+126 LASIISLSNSG

-144 CFGTGPIRT
+144 CFGTGPIKT
-153 SMSRLSQDSSE
+153 SMSRLYQDSTE

-180 ESLEGGPYIHMSRIT
+180 ESLEGGPYIYMSRVT
-195 NPDSQFMNFTVNDF
+195 NPESQFVNFTVDDF
-209 VPLSLSENAKTLF
+209 VPFSLSENAKTLY

-237 LEFIN
+237 LEFLN
-242 DEGFINYSNVSMSS
+242 DNGFINYSNFISS

-270 TLKEE
+270 ILKEE
-275 NSELLSSIDTLISEY
+275 NSELLSDIDKLISEY
-290 IDIRNIG
+290 TCIYSTGI
-297 VELSSYDDA
+297 ELSSYEDI

-315 SIETS
+315 SIEAS

-331 NPVFLTIREE
+331 NPVFLTIKEE
-341 EPDSDSNIKKG
+341 SDSESNIKKG
-352 FNVPLFNRLM
+352 FNVSLFNRLM

>member
-10 KKTDLNEIVE
+10 KKTNLSEIVE

-33 QINEDLIPNYKDT
+33 QIDDNLIPKYKDT
-46 DYSISEYDSLIYSF
+46 DYLLPEYDSFIYTF

-79 HKIYDGYIKINVSP
+79 HKIYDGYIRFTIKPN
-93 RMTLNS
+93 MTLCSN
-99 GPVFTRSSLTIRE
+99 PIFTRSSLTIRE

-126 LAALINLSNSG
+126 LASIINLSNNG
-137 STTFLSC
+137 DPVFLSC

-153 SMSRLSQDSSE
+153 SMSRLYLNSTE

-180 ESLEGGPYIHMSRIT
+180 ESLEGGPYIYMSRVT
-195 NPDSQFMNFTVNDF
+195 NPESQFVNFTVDDF
-209 VPLSLSENAKTLF
+209 VPLSLSENAKTLY
-222 YKFIDYL
+222 YKFIDYI

-237 LEFIN
+237 LEFLN
-242 DEGFINYSNVSMSS
+242 DNGFINYSNFISS

-270 TLKEE
+270 ILKEE
-275 NSELLSSIDTLISEY
+275 NSELLSDIDKLISEY
-290 IDIRNIG
+290 TCIYSTGI
-297 VELSSYDDA
+297 ELSSYEDI

-315 SIETS
+315 SIEAS
-320 FPLPLNFTFKG
+320 FPLPLNFNFKG
-331 NPVFLTIREE
+331 NPVFLTIKEE
-341 EPDSDSNIKKG
+341 SDSESNIKKG
-352 FNVPLFNRLM
+352 FNVSLFNRLM

>member
-10 KKTDLNEIVE
+10 KKTNLSEIVE

-33 QINEDLIPNYKDT
+33 QIDDNIIPNYKDT
-46 DYSISEYDSLIYSF
+46 DYLMSEYDTFIYTF

-79 HKIYDGYIKINVSP
+79 HKIYDGYIRFIIKPN
-93 RMTLNS
+93 MTLYSN
-99 GPVFTRSSLTIRE
+99 PVFTRSSLTIRE
-112 LKAKYIF
+112 LKARYIF

-126 LAALINLSNSG
+126 LASIINLSNSG

-144 CFGTGPIRT
+144 CFGTGPIKT
-153 SMSRLSQDSSE
+153 SMSRLYLNSTE

-180 ESLEGGPYIHMSRIT
+180 ESLEGGPYIYMSRVT
-195 NPDSQFMNFTVNDF
+195 NPESQFVNFTVDDF
-209 VPLSLSENAKTLF
+209 VPFSLSENAKTLY

-237 LEFIN
+237 LEFLN
-242 DEGFINYSNVSMSS
+242 DNGFINYSNFISS

-270 TLKEE
+270 ILKEE
-275 NSELLSSIDTLISEY
+275 NSELLSDIDKLISEY
-290 IDIRNIG
+290 TCIYSTGI
-297 VELSSYDDA
+297 ELSSYEDI

-315 SIETS
+315 SIEAS

-331 NPVFLTIREE
+331 NPVFLTIKEE

-352 FNVPLFNRLM
+352 FNVSLFNRLM

>member
-10 KKTDLNEIVE
+10 KKTNLNEIVE

-33 QINEDLIPNYKDT
+33 QIDDNLISNYKDT
-46 DYSISEYDSLIYSF
+46 DYLISEYDTFIYTF

-79 HKIYDGYIKINVSP
+79 HKIYDGYIRFTIKPN
-93 RMTLNS
+93 MTLYSN
-99 GPVFTRSSLTIRE
+99 PMFTRSSLTIRE

-119 SHCPSMS
+119 SHCPSTS

-144 CFGTGPIRT
+144 CFGTGPIKT
-153 SMSRLSQDSSE
+153 SMSRLYLNSTE

-195 NPDSQFMNFTVNDF
+195 NPESQFVNFTVDDF
-209 VPLSLSENAKTLF
+209 VPLSLSENAKTLY

-237 LEFIN
+237 LEFLN
-242 DEGFINYSNVSMSS
+242 DNGFINYSNFISS

-275 NSELLSSIDTLISEY
+275 NSELLSDIDKLISEY
-290 IDIRNIG
+290 TCIYSTGI
-297 VELSSYDDA
+297 ELSSYEDI

-315 SIETS
+315 SIEAS

-331 NPVFLTIREE
+331 NPVFLTIKEE
-341 EPDSDSNIKKG
+341 SDSESNIKKG
-352 FNVPLFNRLM
+352 FNVSLFNRLM

>member
-10 KKTDLNEIVE
+10 KKTNLNEIVE

-33 QINEDLIPNYKDT
+33 QIDDNLIPNYKDT
-46 DYSISEYDSLIYSF
+46 DYLISEYDTFIYTF

-79 HKIYDGYIKINVSP
+79 HKIYDGYIRFTIKPN
-93 RMTLNS
+93 MTLYSN
-99 GPVFTRSSLTIRE
+99 PVFTRSSLTIRE

-119 SHCPSMS
+119 SHCPSTS
-126 LAALINLSNSG
+126 LASIISLSNSG

-144 CFGTGPIRT
+144 CFGTGPIKT
-153 SMSRLSQDSSE
+153 SMSRLYLNSTE

-180 ESLEGGPYIHMSRIT
+180 ESLEGGPYIYMSRVT
-195 NPDSQFMNFTVNDF
+195 NPESQFVNFTVDDF
-209 VPLSLSENAKTLF
+209 VPFSLSENAKTLY

-237 LEFIN
+237 LEFLN
-242 DEGFINYSNVSMSS
+242 DNGFINYSNFISS

-270 TLKEE
+270 ILKEE
-275 NSELLSSIDTLISEY
+275 NSELLSDIDKLISEY
-290 IDIRNIG
+290 TCIYSTG
-297 VELSSYDDA
+297 VEISSYEDI

-315 SIETS
+315 SIEAS

-331 NPVFLTIREE
+331 NPVFLTIKEE
-341 EPDSDSNIKKG
+341 ESESNIKKG
-352 FNVPLFNRLM
+352 FNVSLFNRLM

>member
-10 KKTDLNEIVE
+10 KKTNLNEIVE

-33 QINEDLIPNYKDT
+33 QIDDNIIPNYKDT
-46 DYSISEYDSLIYSF
+46 DYLISEYDYFINTF
-60 ATIYI
+60 ATFYI

-79 HKIYDGYIKINVSP
+79 HKIYDGYIRFTIKPN
-93 RMTLNS
+93 MTLYSN
-99 GPVFTRSSLTIRE
+99 PAFTRSSLTIRE

-126 LAALINLSNSG
+126 LASLINLGNSG
-137 STTFLSC
+137 NTTFLPC

-153 SMSRLSQDSSE
+153 SMSRLYQDSTE

-180 ESLEGGPYIHMSRIT
+180 ESLEGGPYIYMSRVT
-195 NPDSQFMNFTVNDF
+195 NPESQFVNFTVDDF
-209 VPLSLSENAKTLF
+209 VPFSLSENAKTLY

-237 LEFIN
+237 FEFIN
-242 DEGFINYSNVSMSS
+242 DNGFINYSNAFMSS
-256 LYEDISKLFFRFIE
+256 LYEDISKLFLRFIE

-275 NSELLSSIDTLISEY
+275 NSELLSDIDKLISEY
-290 IDIRNIG
+290 TCIYSTGIEI
-297 VELSSYDDA
+297 SSYEDI
-306 QNYLNQNNT
+306 QNYLMQNNT
-315 SIETS
+315 SIEAS
-320 FPLPLNFTFKG
+320 FPLPLNFNFKG
-331 NPVFLTIREE
+331 NPVFLTIKEE
-341 EPDSDSNIKKG
+341 ESDSDSNIKKG
-352 FNVPLFNRLM
+352 FNVSLFNRLM

>member
-10 KKTDLNEIVE
+10 KKTNLNEIVE

-33 QINEDLIPNYKDT
+33 QIDDSLIPNYKDT
-46 DYSISEYDSLIYSF
+46 DYLLPEYDSFIYTF
-60 ATIYI
+60 AAIYI

-79 HKIYDGYIKINVSP
+79 HKIYDGYIRFTIKPN
-93 RMTLNS
+93 MTLSSN
-99 GPVFTRSSLTIRE
+99 PIFTRSSLTIRE

-126 LAALINLSNSG
+126 LASIINLSNSG
-137 STTFLSC
+137 DTTFLSC
-144 CFGTGPIRT
+144 CFGTGPIKT
-153 SMSRLSQDSSE
+153 SMSRLYLNSTE

-180 ESLEGGPYIHMSRIT
+180 ESLEGGPYIHMSKVT
-195 NPDSQFMNFTVNDF
+195 NPESQFVNFTVDDF
-209 VPLSLSENAKTLF
+209 VPFSLSENAKTLY

-237 LEFIN
+237 LEFLN
-242 DEGFINYSNVSMSS
+242 DNGFINYSNFISS
-256 LYEDISKLFFRFIE
+256 LYEDISMLFFRFIE
-270 TLKEE
+270 ILKEE
-275 NSELLSSIDTLISEY
+275 NSELLSDIDKLISEY
-290 IDIRNIG
+290 TCIYSTGI
-297 VELSSYDDA
+297 ELSSYEDI

-315 SIETS
+315 SIEAS

-331 NPVFLTIREE
+331 NPVFLTIKEE
-341 EPDSDSNIKKG
+341 EPDSESNIKKG
-352 FNVPLFNRLM
+352 FNVSLFNRLM

>member
-10 KKTDLNEIVE
+10 KKTKLNEIVE

-33 QINEDLIPNYKDT
+33 QIDDNLIPNYKDT
-46 DYSISEYDSLIYSF
+46 DYLISEYDTFIYTF

-79 HKIYDGYIKINVSP
+79 HKIYDGYIRFTIKSN
-93 RMTLNS
+93 MTLYAN
-99 GPVFTRSSLTIRE
+99 PVFTRSSLTIRE
-112 LKAKYIF
+112 LKARYIF

-126 LAALINLSNSG
+126 LASIINLSNNG
-137 STTFLSC
+137 DPVFLSC

-153 SMSRLSQDSSE
+153 SMSRLYQDSTE

-180 ESLEGGPYIHMSRIT
+180 ESLEGGPYIRMGTVT
-195 NPDSQFMNFTVNDF
+195 NPNSQFVNFTVDDF
-209 VPLSLSENAKTLF
+209 VPFSLSENAKTLY

-237 LEFIN
+237 LEFLN
-242 DEGFINYSNVSMSS
+242 DNGFINYSNFISS
-256 LYEDISKLFFRFIE
+256 LYEDVNKLFLRFIE

-275 NSELLSSIDTLISEY
+275 NSELLSDIDKLISEY
-290 IDIRNIG
+290 TCIYSTGIEI
-297 VELSSYDDA
+297 SSYEDM
-306 QNYLNQNNT
+306 QNYLMQNNT
-315 SIETS
+315 SIENS

-331 NPVFLTIREE
+331 NPVYLTIKEE
-341 EPDSDSNIKKG
+341 ESDSESNIKKG
-352 FNVPLFNRLM
+352 FNVSLFNRLM